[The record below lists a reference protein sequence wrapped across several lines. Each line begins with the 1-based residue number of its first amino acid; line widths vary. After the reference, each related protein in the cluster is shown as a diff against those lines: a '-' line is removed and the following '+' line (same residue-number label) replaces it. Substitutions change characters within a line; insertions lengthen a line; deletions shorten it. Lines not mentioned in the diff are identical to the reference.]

1 MEIKNIIYTPL
12 EIKYEGK
19 KYKIDIKKELEID
32 ENILNEQIRDIPSNY
47 AFLCMLRDR
56 AINKKNLLEAEMN
69 QAYSQAWVYYKEAD
83 SRINNDLA
91 TNRANVNKK
100 YLSLQKK
107 YLKAL
112 DKATTLSSICR
123 AYESRDRL
131 IQTISSN
138 LRKQHQ

>member
-1 MEIKNIIYTPL
+1 MYAPL

-19 KYKIDIKKELEID
+19 TYQIDIKKELSID
-32 ENILNEQIRDIPSNY
+32 EGILNEQIKDIPSNY
-47 AFLCMLRDR
+47 AFLCILRDR
-56 AINKKNLLEAEMN
+56 AMNKKNKLEAEMN

-91 TNRANVNKK
+91 THKASSNKK

-112 DKATTLSSICR
+112 DKATLLSSICR
-123 AYESRDRL
+123 AFESRERL
-131 IQTISSN
+131 VQTISSN
-138 LRKQHQ
+138 LRKQP